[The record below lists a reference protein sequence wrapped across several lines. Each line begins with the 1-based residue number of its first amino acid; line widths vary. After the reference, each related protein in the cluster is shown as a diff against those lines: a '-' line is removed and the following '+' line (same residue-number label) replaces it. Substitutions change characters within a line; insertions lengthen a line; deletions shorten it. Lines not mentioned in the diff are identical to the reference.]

1 MSRSD
6 SDAWRG
12 TVDVGDC
19 RIYVAVD
26 GLHGAPH
33 LMLSNSLGSDL
44 SMWDPQ
50 LAAFAERF
58 RVIRRATTFVVTAN
72 QERRAAPTQ
81 WIDWGATR
89 SGPLDHLKIEKTN
102 WCGLSMGGM
111 VGQWLGANAPT
122 RVDKLVLS
130 NTTSYYADKQS
141 WTNRIEFVRANGIQA
156 MALPSMER
164 WFSVAFRERHPATV
178 ARAIKM
184 LISTDPEGYVGC
196 CAAVRDMDHRPLLSA
211 IKAPTLNHC
220 RTS

>member
-58 RVIRRATTFVVTAN
+58 RVIRYDFVVTAN
-72 QERRAAPTQ
+72 QERRTAPTQ
-81 WIDWGATR
+81 WIDWGGTR
-89 SGPLDHLKIEKTN
+89 SGSSIISRSKRRTGAACRWAE
-102 WCGLSMGGM
+102 
-111 VGQWLGANAPT
+111 WL
-122 RVDKLVLS
+122 
-130 NTTSYYADKQS
+130 
-141 WTNRIEFVRANGIQA
+141 ANGLEP
-156 MALPSMER
+156 M
-164 WFSVAFRERHPATV
+164 
-178 ARAIKM
+178 
-184 LISTDPEGYVGC
+184 
-196 CAAVRDMDHRPLLSA
+196 RPLAL
-211 IKAPTLNHC
+211 
-220 RTS
+220 TS